1 MLKIED
7 LEIYFGDEHPEH
19 AVDGITLEISDGEI
33 VALVGESGSGKSISA
48 LAITRLAPKAAR
60 YHGGRILFNGQDL
73 LAMPEPKLRKI
84 RGNKISYIFQ
94 EPSVSLNP
102 VFTVG
107 WQIGEAIRL
116 HRDGVKVKP
125 EINRLLG
132 LVQLPERIADAYA
145 HQMSGGQQQ
154 RVMIAMALACEPDL
168 LVADEPTTALD
179 VTVQKEILTLLL
191 QLREECGLSILLI
204 THNFGIVNG
213 IADRVYVMNAGKI
226 VEQGETRQVLHA
238 PQHAYTQ
245 RLMAA
250 IPRLRPQPK
259 EKTNAV
265 AG

>member
-1 MLKIED
+1 MLKIEG
-7 LEIYFGDEHPEH
+7 LEIHFGADDPVR
-19 AVDGITLEISDGEI
+19 AVDGISLEIAHGEI

-48 LAITRLAPKAAR
+48 LSITRLTPKAAR
-60 YHGGRILFNGQDL
+60 YHGGRILFHDQDL
-73 LAMPEPKLRKI
+73 LAMAEPELRKI
-84 RGNKISYIFQ
+84 RGNRISYIFQ

-116 HRDGVKVKP
+116 HRKGVKVKD
-125 EINRLLG
+125 EVKRLLG
-132 LVQLPERIADAYA
+132 LVQLPERIAQAYP

-179 VTVQKEILTLLL
+179 VTVQKEILSLLL
-191 QLREECGLSILLI
+191 KLREECGLSILLI

-213 IADRVYVMNAGKI
+213 IADRVYVMNNGKI
-226 VEQGETRQVLHA
+226 VEEGETRQVLHA

-250 IPRLRPQPK
+250 IPRLRPQTG
-259 EKTNAV
+259 EAE
-265 AG
+265 

>member
-7 LEIYFGDEHPEH
+7 LEIHFGADDPVR
-19 AVDGITLEISDGEI
+19 AVDGISLEIAKGEI
-33 VALVGESGSGKSISA
+33 VALVGESGSGKSITA
-48 LAITRLAPKAAR
+48 LAVTRLAPKAAR
-60 YHGGRILFNGQDL
+60 YHGGKILFNGQNL
-73 LAMPEPKLRKI
+73 LELPEPQLRKI
-84 RGNKISYIFQ
+84 RGNQISYIFQ

-116 HRDGVKVKP
+116 HRKGVKVKP
-125 EINRLLG
+125 EIKRLLG

-179 VTVQKEILTLLL
+179 VTVQKEILTLL
-191 QLREECGLSILLI
+191 QKLREECGLSILLI

-213 IADRVYVMNAGKI
+213 IADRVYVMNRGRI
-226 VEQGETRQVLHA
+226 VEKGATHQVLYA
-238 PQHAYTQ
+238 PEHPYTQ

-250 IPRLRPQPK
+250 IPRLRPQM
-259 EKTNAV
+259 EGGA
-265 AG
+265 